1 MNEAQLKAE
10 IVLQAEG
17 FLNKKNIN
25 VKNLIETYADQK
37 AFSYF
42 REYINSSIEEKLKQL
57 LERIYEF
64 KKIYTNYGILLEDE
78 NFIDEI
84 KTLKNIDEI
93 IILAKLY
100 YRGYIQNKRPTIGL
114 VKLKE
119 IELLIELDEIIE
131 NINEKTTEWTI
142 HRGKFT
148 GNPIEKRKNSNYKKY
163 QRVAKFIAIFQVYL
177 PFIVGTQ
184 RKACDLAGVNEA
196 SFSSWKN
203 KKQNFD
209 KFLEWQNIESISENE
224 IEEIKNEIRNRLGI
238 TGFF

>member
-1 MNEAQLKAE
+1 MNEAKLKAE
-10 IVLQAEG
+10 IIMQAEG

-25 VKNLIETYADQK
+25 VRNLIETYADQK

-42 REYINSSIEEKLKQL
+42 REYINSSIEKKLKQL
-57 LERIYEF
+57 LDRINEF
-64 KKIYTNYGILLEDE
+64 KRTYNNYTILLEDE
-78 NFIDEI
+78 SFIDEI
-84 KTLKNIDEI
+84 KRLKNIDEI

-100 YRGYIQNKRPTIGL
+100 YRGYIQNKRPSIGL

-119 IELLIELDEIIE
+119 LELLIELDEIIE
-131 NINEKTTEWTI
+131 TINEKATEWTA

-148 GNPIEKRKNSNYKKY
+148 GNSIEKRKNSNYKKY
-163 QRVAKFIAIFQVYL
+163 QRVAKFIVIFQVYL
-177 PFIVGTQ
+177 PFIVGAQ

-209 KFLEWQNIESISENE
+209 KFLEWQRMENIPGNE
-224 IEEIKNEIRNRLGI
+224 IEEIKNEIRDRLGI

>member
-10 IVLQAEG
+10 IILQAEG

-42 REYINSSIEEKLKQL
+42 REYINSSIEKKLKQL
-57 LERIYEF
+57 LDRIYEF
-64 KKIYTNYGILLEDE
+64 KKTYNNYTILLEDE

-100 YRGYIQNKRPTIGL
+100 YRGYIQNKRPRIGM

-119 IELLIELDEIIE
+119 LELLIELDEIIE
-131 NINEKTTEWTI
+131 NINEKTTEWTT

-148 GNPIEKRKNSNYKKY
+148 GNPIEKRKNSNFKKY

-177 PFIVGTQ
+177 PFIVGAQ

-203 KKQNFD
+203 KKQNFE
-209 KFLEWQNIESISENE
+209 KFLEWQKIESIPENE
-224 IEEIKNEIRNRLGI
+224 IEEIKNEIRDRLGI